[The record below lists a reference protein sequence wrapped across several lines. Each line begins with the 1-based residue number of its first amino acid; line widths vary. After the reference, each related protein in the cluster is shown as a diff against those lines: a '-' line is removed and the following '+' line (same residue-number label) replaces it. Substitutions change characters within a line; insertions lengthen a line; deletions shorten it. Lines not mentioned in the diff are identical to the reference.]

1 MTRLNVRENDPGGGK
16 HTSKKHP
23 PAHGK
28 QKAHNAASIN
38 KTATNPRRSLVNKKQ
53 KTRFRKKIKTKA

>member
-1 MTRLNVRENDPGGGK
+1 MTRLNIRENDPGGGK

-23 PAHGK
+23 PANGK

-38 KTATNPRRSLVNKKQ
+38 KTATKPQRSLVNKKQ
-53 KTRFRKKIKTKA
+53 KRDSGKKIKTKV